1 MNCSPYRHLL
11 DEHLQGTLDAALCS
25 ALDAHLA
32 GCSACRDERDFLR
45 GLQQDLRALPVPP
58 PSADFEQRVL
68 GKLRAAQGLR
78 APASRPRAAV
88 AVPFALAA
96 SLLVALG
103 FFGAGQRVPE
113 FDPAAGEPLRLV
125 FNSESALR
133 GVQFEL
139 ELPEGVE
146 LEGYP
151 GERRVVWRSDLDA
164 GSNLLELP
172 VRARGGEGL
181 LTATLVHGS
190 EVRRFEVRVVGG
202 VDRA

>member
-11 DEHLQGTLDAALCS
+11 DEHLQGTLDATLCS
-25 ALDAHLA
+25 ALEAHLA
-32 GCSACRDERDFLR
+32 TCDACAAERSFLQALR
-45 GLQQDLRALPVPP
+45 RDLRALPVPP
-58 PSADFEQRVL
+58 PREGFEARVL
-68 GKLRAAQGLR
+68 ATLRAAQPPQAPLR
-78 APASRPRAAV
+78 RKPAAFAY
-88 AVPFALAA
+88 PFALAA
-96 SLLVALG
+96 GLLLALG
-103 FFGAGQRVPE
+103 FFGAGTPVPE

-125 FNSESALR
+125 FNSDAALR
-133 GVQFEL
+133 DVQFEL

-172 VRARGGEGL
+172 VRAVGGEGL
-181 LTATLVHGS
+181 LTATLVHGT

>member
-11 DEHLQGTLDAALCS
+11 DEHLQGSLDAALGA

-32 GCSACRDERDFLR
+32 TCGACAAERAFLQSLRRDLA
-45 GLQQDLRALPVPP
+45 ALPVPP
-58 PSADFEQRVL
+58 PPAGFEERVL
-68 GKLRAAQGLR
+68 LKLRAAQGTR
-78 APASRPRAAV
+78 PPAGRPRAA
-88 AVPFALAA
+88 AALPFALAA
-96 SLLVALG
+96 SLLLAFG
-103 FFGAGQRVPE
+103 FFGVDPRVPE

-125 FNSESALR
+125 FNSDAALR
-133 GVQFEL
+133 DVQFEL

-172 VRARGGEGL
+172 VRAVGGEGL
-181 LTATLVHGS
+181 LTATLVHGG
-190 EVRRFEVRVVGG
+190 EIRRFEVRVVGG